1 MNNKNGNGRSLP
13 LLIIAAL
20 GVVFGDIGTSPLYAL
35 KLSVEATQGSGASI
49 TSSVLGV
56 LSLITWA
63 LIIVVS
69 IKYILIIMRAD
80 NHGEGGVFALTA
92 LLLRKIEKKSK
103 TSKTRWFVIILGTLG
118 AALFFGDSL
127 ITPAISVLSAVE
139 GLKVVSPELSKYV
152 IYISIALVS
161 ILFAIEKFG
170 TTKIGTF
177 FGPIMLVWFATIGYL
192 GLLEIIDKPSILR
205 ALDPAYGVNFLLNH
219 KGVSVAILGTIV
231 LAITGGEALY
241 SDMGHFGRSP
251 IKFSWFLIVFP
262 ALLLNY
268 FGQGALLIAD
278 PKAID
283 NPFYRLAPD
292 WALIPF
298 IILAS
303 TATIIASQAVIS
315 GVFSITSQA
324 VQLGYIPRLRIKHT
338 SDKEY
343 GEVYLSKINLFLF
356 LGVVLLILGFKNS
369 ENLSHA
375 YGISVTGAMLVDT
388 ILATFLLITVRKW
401 NKLIFIPLFLG
412 LLIIDVVFLSS
423 NLIKFFDGGWLPI
436 VIAIGLLTIML
447 SWITG
452 RDRMLAARWE
462 GSVKLNKF
470 LSELKTRKIKRVP
483 GTAIFFVPN
492 LSVVPMAMLH
502 NLEHNK
508 ILHKRIVCM
517 HLRFENFP
525 KLRNDE
531 RLIVKN
537 LGSNFYT
544 IVVRYG
550 FQEEPNIPRVLAL
563 LRANEFKFNMGE
575 TSFFVGKVKVIAKD
589 SSIVTRLFIFMHR
602 IMMGATE
609 YYKIPKERTVELG
622 GVIEI

>member
-1 MNNKNGNGRSLP
+1 MNNKNGNGKSLP
-13 LLIIAAL
+13 LLIISAL

-35 KLSVEATQGSGASI
+35 KLSVEATKGSGAGL

-63 LIIVVS
+63 IIIVVS
-69 IKYILIIMRAD
+69 IKYVLIIMRAD

-92 LLLRKIEKKSK
+92 LLLRKIKKNSK
-103 TSKTRWFVIILGTLG
+103 LRFIIIILGTIG

-139 GLKVVSPELSKYV
+139 GLKVVSPALGKYV
-152 IYISIALVS
+152 IYISLILVS
-161 ILFAIEKFG
+161 ILFAVEKFG
-170 TTKIGTF
+170 TGKIGAI
-177 FGPIMLVWFATIGYL
+177 FGPIMLIWFATIGYL
-192 GLLEIIDKPSILR
+192 GLLEIIDKPSILK
-205 ALDPAYGVNFLLNH
+205 ALDPIYGINFLINYS
-219 KGVSVAILGTIV
+219 GVSIAILGAIV

-241 SDMGHFGRSP
+241 SDMGHFGRTP

-278 PKAID
+278 PKTID
-283 NPFYRLAPD
+283 NPFYRLAPE
-292 WALIPF
+292 WALIPL

-338 SDKEY
+338 STQEF

-356 LGVVLLILGFKNS
+356 AGVALLIIGFKNS
-369 ENLSHA
+369 ENLAHA

-388 ILATFLLITVRKW
+388 ILASYLLITIRKW
-401 NKLIFIPLFLG
+401 NKLIFIPIFLV
-412 LLIIDVVFLSS
+412 LLIIAVVFLSS
-423 NLIKFFDGGWLPI
+423 NLIKFFEGGWLPI
-436 VIAIGLLTIML
+436 VIAAGLLTIML
-447 SWITG
+447 SWIVG
-452 RDRMLAARWE
+452 RDRMLAARWQ
-462 GSVKLNKF
+462 GSVKLNNF
-470 LSELKTRKIKRVP
+470 ISQIRRKNIKRVI

-492 LSVVPMAMLH
+492 LKVAPMALLH
-502 NLEHNK
+502 NLKHNK
-508 ILHKRIVCM
+508 ILHKRVVCM
-517 HLRFENFP
+517 HLKFENFP

-531 RLIVKN
+531 RLIVKH

-544 IVVRYG
+544 IIVRYG

-563 LRANEFKFNMGE
+563 LKANEFKFDMEE

-589 SSIVTRLFIFMHR
+589 PTIPTRLFIFMHR

>member
-13 LLIIAAL
+13 LLVIAAL

-49 TSSVLGV
+49 TTSVLGV

-139 GLKVVSPELSKYV
+139 GLKVVSPQLGKYV
-152 IYISIALVS
+152 IYISLALVS

-170 TTKIGTF
+170 TSKIGSF
-177 FGPIMLVWFATIGYL
+177 FGPIMLVWFATIGYF
-192 GLLEIIDKPSILR
+192 GLLEIIDKPSILK
-205 ALDPAYGVNFLLNH
+205 ALNPMYGLNFLLNH
-219 KGVSVAILGTIV
+219 QGVSVAILGAIV

-292 WALIPF
+292 WALIPL

-324 VQLGYIPRLRIKHT
+324 VQLGYIPRLRVKHT
-338 SDKEY
+338 SDKEF

-388 ILATFLLITVRKW
+388 ILATYLLITVRKW
-401 NKLIFIPLFLG
+401 NKLIFIPVFLV

-423 NLIKFFDGGWLPI
+423 NLVKFFDGGWLPI
-436 VIAIGLLTIML
+436 VIAGGLLTIML

-452 RDRMLAARWE
+452 RDRMLAARWQ
-462 GSVKLNKF
+462 GSIKLNKF
-470 LSELKTRKIKRVP
+470 LSQLKRKKIKRVS

-492 LSVVPMAMLH
+492 LAVVPMAMLH
-502 NLEHNK
+502 NLKHNK

-531 RLIVKN
+531 RLVIKH
-537 LGSNFYT
+537 LGSDFYT

-563 LRANEFKFNMGE
+563 LRANEFKFNMEE

-589 SSIVTRLFIFMHR
+589 PSIVTRLFIFMHR

-609 YYKIPKERTVELG
+609 YYKIPKDRTVELG

>member
-1 MNNKNGNGRSLP
+1 MNNKNGNDKSLP
-13 LLIIAAL
+13 LLIISAL

-35 KLSVEATQGSGASI
+35 KLSVEATKGSGAGL
-49 TSSVLGV
+49 TASVLGV

-63 LIIVVS
+63 IIIVVS
-69 IKYILIIMRAD
+69 IKYVLIIMRAD

-92 LLLRKIEKKSK
+92 LLLRKIKKDSK
-103 TSKTRWFVIILGTLG
+103 LRFVIIILGTIG

-139 GLKVVSPELSKYV
+139 GLKVVSPALGKYV
-152 IYISIALVS
+152 IYISLILVS
-161 ILFAIEKFG
+161 ILFAVEKFG
-170 TTKIGTF
+170 TGKIGAI
-177 FGPIMLVWFATIGYL
+177 FGPIMLIWFVIIGYL
-192 GLLEIIDKPSILR
+192 GLLEIIDKPSILK
-205 ALDPAYGVNFLLNH
+205 ALDPIYGINFLINYS
-219 KGVSVAILGTIV
+219 GVSIAILGAIV

-241 SDMGHFGRSP
+241 SDMGHFGRRP

-278 PKAID
+278 PKTID
-283 NPFYRLAPD
+283 NPFYRLAPE
-292 WALIPF
+292 WALIPL

-303 TATIIASQAVIS
+303 CATIIASQAVIS

-338 SDKEY
+338 STQEF

-356 LGVVLLILGFKNS
+356 AGVVLLILGFKSS
-369 ENLSHA
+369 ENLAHA

-388 ILATFLLITVRKW
+388 ILASYLLINIRKW
-401 NKLIFIPLFLG
+401 NKLIFIPVFLV

-423 NLIKFFDGGWLPI
+423 NLIKFFEGGWFPI
-436 VIAIGLLTIML
+436 VIAAGLLTIML
-447 SWITG
+447 SWIVG
-452 RDRMLAARWE
+452 RDRMLAARWQ
-462 GSVKLNKF
+462 GSIKLNNF
-470 LSELKTRKIKRVP
+470 ISQIRKKNIKRVI
-483 GTAIFFVPN
+483 GTAVFFVPN
-492 LSVVPMAMLH
+492 LKVAPMALLQ
-502 NLEHNK
+502 NLKHNK
-508 ILHKRIVCM
+508 ILHKRVVCM
-517 HLRFENFP
+517 HLKFENFP
-525 KLRNDE
+525 KLKNDE
-531 RLIVKN
+531 RLIVKH

-563 LRANEFKFNMGE
+563 LKANEFKFDMEE

-589 SSIVTRLFIFMHR
+589 PTIPTRLFIFMHR

>member
-1 MNNKNGNGRSLP
+1 MNNKNGNSKSLP
-13 LLIIAAL
+13 LLIISAL

-35 KLSVEATQGSGASI
+35 KLSVEATKGSGAGL
-49 TSSVLGV
+49 TASVLGV

-63 LIIVVS
+63 IIIVVS
-69 IKYILIIMRAD
+69 IKYVLIIMRAD

-92 LLLRKIEKKSK
+92 LLLRKIKKDSK
-103 TSKTRWFVIILGTLG
+103 LRFVIIILGTIG

-139 GLKVVSPELSKYV
+139 GLKVVSPALGKYV
-152 IYISIALVS
+152 IYISLILVS
-161 ILFAIEKFG
+161 ILFAVEKFG
-170 TTKIGTF
+170 TGKIGAI
-177 FGPIMLVWFATIGYL
+177 FGPIMLIWFFIIGYL
-192 GLLEIIDKPSILR
+192 GLLEIIDKPSILK
-205 ALDPAYGVNFLLNH
+205 ALNPIYGINFLINYS
-219 KGVSVAILGTIV
+219 GVSIAILGAIV

-241 SDMGHFGRSP
+241 SDMGHFGRRP

-278 PKAID
+278 PKTID
-283 NPFYRLAPD
+283 NPFYRLAPE
-292 WALIPF
+292 WALIPL

-303 TATIIASQAVIS
+303 CATIIASQAVIS

-338 SDKEY
+338 SKEEF

-356 LGVVLLILGFKNS
+356 AGVVLLILGFKSS
-369 ENLSHA
+369 ENLAHA

-388 ILATFLLITVRKW
+388 ILASYLLITIRKW
-401 NKLIFIPLFLG
+401 NKLIFIPVFLV

-423 NLIKFFDGGWLPI
+423 NLIKFFEGGWFPI
-436 VIAIGLLTIML
+436 VIAAGLLTIML
-447 SWITG
+447 SWIVG
-452 RDRMLAARWE
+452 RDRMLAARWQ
-462 GSVKLNKF
+462 GSIKLNNFISQIRK
-470 LSELKTRKIKRVP
+470 KNITRVI
-483 GTAIFFVPN
+483 GTAVFFVPN
-492 LSVVPMAMLH
+492 LKVAPMALLH
-502 NLEHNK
+502 NLKHNK
-508 ILHKRIVCM
+508 ILHKRVVCM
-517 HLRFENFP
+517 HLKFENFP
-525 KLRNDE
+525 KLKNDE
-531 RLIVKN
+531 RLIVKH

-563 LRANEFKFNMGE
+563 LKANEFKFDMEE

-589 SSIVTRLFIFMHR
+589 PTIPTRLFIFMHR